1 MDGFWK
7 DSYFSSSTSF
17 SSRNYVG
24 RSKCEGRKSVN
35 FLRTIQLRVTRV
47 SGLTAD
53 IRRFSIEKT
62 RIITDARSSRTNLS
76 RESYSVSSIV
86 KKKKKKIS
94 RKRKSSRYF
103 HRAPVIITRIEL
115 NSAQRCL
122 FRCSIKRNR
131 EQRKKK
137 KWKKKR

>member
-86 KKKKKKIS
+86 KKVKKKKNI
-94 RKRKSSRYF
+94 
-103 HRAPVIITRIEL
+103 P
-115 NSAQRCL
+115 
-122 FRCSIKRNR
+122 
-131 EQRKKK
+131 KKK
-137 KWKKKR
+137 KLSLLSPRTGYNYAYRAQLGSAMPVPLLDKAKP